1 VLTDAGRLNL
11 RNARFADD
19 DSPLDPG
26 CPCHVCATWSR
37 GYLRHLMSV
46 REATGPR
53 LVTIHNVAWTLR
65 FVEGMR
71 TAIRSGQFA
80 AFRQRT
86 AQIWG

>member
-1 VLTDAGRLNL
+1 
-11 RNARFADD
+11 
-19 DSPLDPG
+19 
-26 CPCHVCATWSR
+26 
-37 GYLRHLMSV
+37 MSV

-71 TAIRSGQFA
+71 TAIRDGQFA